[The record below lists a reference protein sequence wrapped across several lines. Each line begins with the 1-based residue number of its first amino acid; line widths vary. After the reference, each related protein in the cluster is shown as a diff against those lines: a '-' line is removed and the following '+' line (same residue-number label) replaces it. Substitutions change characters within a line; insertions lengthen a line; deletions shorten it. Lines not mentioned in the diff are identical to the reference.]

1 MKFVFKEKSLLSLGF
16 LFAILFITSCSV
28 GDSNPPA
35 TITDLTSDPI
45 NRLLDWTAPGDS
57 GNSGRATI
65 YFIRFFDNEEV
76 AAILGLPSLDGV
88 PFAVIEE
95 AVQDNYN
102 DATQIPDF
110 QRPDVAGSPQS
121 FLAPRLD
128 ITGEMM
134 FFYSIRTNDEVGNSS
149 QPSNV
154 AELSTPLDSIKYVSS
169 EVGSCIGESI
179 GEGNFDGEQED
190 NGEIMN
196 DYAIGDP
203 CLGKVYIFYGANDLT
218 NNGSTLIDVSAA
230 DVTVI
235 GNPNDLFGA
244 SLAGIPDF
252 ESDIRGQELVIG
264 APGFDNDRGKVYVIF
279 GSRDLPSVID
289 LSDSSVDRIEVV
301 GENVGDNFG
310 FSVADGDDVTN
321 GSGLFLVGA
330 PSFESDTGR
339 AYVFRGKGLDQNEE
353 VPATDAD
360 ATFTGQAP
368 GDFFG
373 FDLANLGRIR
383 RNSFDEFGVGAP
395 GVGRAYVILGGNS
408 IQSRDLAVDTD
419 DVVIL
424 EGNAA
429 DSFGISISGN
439 GDIDEDG
446 EETPDVVVGAP
457 DSNMSSGSVFLY
469 SGEAID
475 TALQDGTSTG
485 FETEFTGIAPG
496 DRFGTSVGVIA
507 NLTPELEKRNRD
519 TAIVLILE
527 VSNADF
533 AVGAPGTEN
542 GTVYLF
548 FGRDNFPVL
557 VSASEADID
566 IPGGVAEVDFGIE
579 VMALGDVNGDTVETN
594 SGFNSGFEDFGAGGS
609 EFMRVFY

>member
-1 MKFVFKEKSLLSLGF
+1 MKFVLKVKSLLSLSF
-16 LFAILFITSCSV
+16 LFFVLFITSCSI
-28 GDSNPPA
+28 GDSDPPA
-35 TITDLTSDPI
+35 TITDLSVDAI
-45 NRLLDWTAPGDS
+45 SRVLDWTAPGDD

-76 AAILGLPSLDGV
+76 AAILGVPNLDGV
-88 PFAVIEE
+88 PFIEIEE

-102 DATQIPDF
+102 DAAQIPDF

-128 ITGEMM
+128 LTGEMM

-154 AELSTPLDSIKYVSS
+154 SDLSTPLESIKYVSS
-169 EVGSCIGESI
+169 EAGSCIGESI
-179 GEGNFDGEQED
+179 AEGNFDGEQED
-190 NGEIMN
+190 DGDFIN

-203 CLGKVYIFYGANDLT
+203 CLGKVYIFFGANDLT
-218 NNGSTLIDVSAA
+218 DNGSTLIDVSAA

-235 GNPNDLFGA
+235 GNPEDLFGA

-252 ESDIRGQELVIG
+252 ESDIRADELVIG
-264 APGFDNDRGKVYVIF
+264 APGFDNDRGKTFVIF
-279 GSRDLPSVID
+279 GSRELPSVIN

-321 GSGLFLVGA
+321 GSGLFMVGA
-330 PSFESDTGR
+330 PFFGSDTGR
-339 AYVFRGKGLDQNEE
+339 AYIFRGKGLDQNEE

-368 GDFFG
+368 GDMFG

-383 RNSFDEFGVGAP
+383 RNSFDEIGVGAP
-395 GVGRAYVILGGNS
+395 GAGRAYVILGQDN
-408 IQSRDLAVDTD
+408 IDSRDLAVDTTN
-419 DVVIL
+419 VVIL
-424 EGNAA
+424 EGSAA
-429 DSFGISISGN
+429 DSFGISISGD

-446 EETPDVVVGAP
+446 EGTPDVIVGAP

-469 SGEAID
+469 SGEDID
-475 TALQDGTSTG
+475 TSFEDETSPG
-485 FETEFTGIAPG
+485 FETEFTGISPG
-496 DRFGTSVGVIA
+496 DLFGTSVGVMP
-507 NLTPELEKRNRD
+507 NLTPEIEKKRKD

-533 AVGAPGTEN
+533 GVGAPGAPN
-542 GTVYLF
+542 GIVYLF
-548 FGRDNFPVL
+548 FGRDDFPAV

-566 IPGGVAEVDFGIE
+566 VVGEEGEVDFGIE
-579 VMALGDVNGDTVETN
+579 VQGLGDVNGDN
-594 SGFNSGFEDFGAGGS
+594 FEDFAGGGF

>member
-1 MKFVFKEKSLLSLGF
+1 MKFVFKQKSLLSLGF
-16 LFAILFITSCSV
+16 LFIVLLITSCSV
-28 GDSNPPA
+28 GDDSPPG
-35 TITDLTSDPI
+35 TITDLTADPI
-45 NRLLDWTAPGDS
+45 SRLLDWTAPGDD
-57 GNSGRATI
+57 GDKGRATI
-65 YFIRFFDNEEV
+65 YFIRFYDNEEV

-88 PFAVIEE
+88 PFVVIEE
-95 AVQDNYN
+95 AVRDNYN

-110 QRPDVAGSPQS
+110 QRPDVAGTPQS

-169 EVGSCIGESI
+169 EAGSCLGESI
-179 GEGNFDGEQED
+179 GAGNFDGEQD
-190 NGEIMN
+190 DSGEVIN

-203 CLGKVYIFYGANDLT
+203 CLGKVYIFFGGNDLT
-218 NNGSTLIDVSAA
+218 ENGSTLIDVSEA

-235 GNPNDLFGA
+235 GNSDDLFGA
-244 SLAGIPDF
+244 SLAGIADF
-252 ESDIRGQELVIG
+252 DSDIRAEELVIG
-264 APGFDNDRGKVYVIF
+264 APGFDNDRGKTFVIF

-289 LSDSSVDRIEVV
+289 LSDSSVDRIEIV

-310 FSVADGDDVTN
+310 FSVVDGDDVTN

-330 PSFESDTGR
+330 PSFGSDTGR
-339 AYVFRGKGLDQNEE
+339 AYIFRGRGLDQNEE
-353 VPATDAD
+353 LPATDAG
-360 ATFTGQAP
+360 AMFTGQTT
-368 GDFFG
+368 GDLFG

-383 RNSFDEFGVGAP
+383 RNSFNEFGVGAP
-395 GVGRAYVILGGNS
+395 GVGRAYVILGQDS
-408 IQSRDLAVDTD
+408 IKSRDLAVDTEN
-419 DVVIL
+419 VVIL
-424 EGNAA
+424 EGSAA
-429 DSFGISISGN
+429 DSFGVSISGD

-446 EETPDVVVGAP
+446 EGTPDVIVGAP

-469 SGEAID
+469 SGEDIN
-475 TALQDGTSTG
+475 TAFEDETSTG

-507 NLTPELEKRNRD
+507 NLTPLIEKKNRD

-533 AVGAPGTEN
+533 GVGAPGTEN
-542 GTVYLF
+542 GIVYLF
-548 FGRDNFPVL
+548 FGRDDFPVL

-566 IPGGVAEVDFGIE
+566 VVGEEAEVDFGIE
-579 VMALGDVNGDTVETN
+579 VMTLGDVNGDN
-594 SGFNSGFEDFGAGGS
+594 FEDFGAGGL

>member
-1 MKFVFKEKSLLSLGF
+1 MKFVLKVKSLLSLSF
-16 LFAILFITSCSV
+16 LFFVLFITSCSV
-28 GDSNPPA
+28 GDSDPPA
-35 TITDLTSDPI
+35 TITDLTVDAIS
-45 NRLLDWTAPGDS
+45 RVLDWTAPGDD

-76 AAILGLPSLDGV
+76 AAILGVPNLDGV
-88 PFAVIEE
+88 PFIEIEE
-95 AVQDNYN
+95 AVRDNYN

-128 ITGEMM
+128 LTGETM

-154 AELSTPLDSIKYVSS
+154 SDLSTPIESVKYVSS
-169 EVGSCIGESI
+169 EAGSCIGESI
-179 GEGNFDGEQED
+179 AEGNFNGDQEDDGEF
-190 NGEIMN
+190 IN

-203 CLGKVYIFYGANDLT
+203 CLGKVYIFFGANDLT
-218 NNGSTLIDVSAA
+218 DNGSTLIDVTAA

-235 GNPNDLFGA
+235 GNPEDLFGA

-252 ESDIRGQELVIG
+252 ESDIRAQELVIG
-264 APGFDNDRGKVYVIF
+264 APGFDNDRGKTFVIF
-279 GSRDLPSVID
+279 GSRELPSVID

-321 GSGLFLVGA
+321 GSGLFMVGA
-330 PSFESDTGR
+330 PSFGSDTGR
-339 AYVFRGKGLDQNEE
+339 AYIFRGKGLDQNEE

-360 ATFTGQAP
+360 AMFTGQAP
-368 GDFFG
+368 GDMFG

-383 RNSFDEFGVGAP
+383 RNSFDEIGVGAP
-395 GVGRAYVILGGNS
+395 GAGRAYVILGQDN
-408 IQSRDLAVDTD
+408 IDSRDLAVDTTN
-419 DVVIL
+419 VVIL
-424 EGNAA
+424 EGSAA
-429 DSFGISISGN
+429 DSFGISISGD

-446 EETPDVVVGAP
+446 EETPDVIVGAP

-469 SGEAID
+469 SGEDID
-475 TALQDGTSTG
+475 TSFEDETSPG
-485 FETEFTGIAPG
+485 FETEFTGISPG
-496 DRFGTSVGVIA
+496 DFFGTSVGVMP
-507 NLTPELEKRNRD
+507 NLTPEIEKRQRD

-533 AVGAPGTEN
+533 GVGAPGATN
-542 GTVYLF
+542 GIVYLF
-548 FGRDNFPVL
+548 FGRDDFPAV
-557 VSASEADID
+557 VSASESDIN
-566 IPGGVAEVDFGIE
+566 IVGEGGEVDFGIE
-579 VMALGDVNGDTVETN
+579 VQGLGDVNGDN
-594 SGFNSGFEDFGAGGS
+594 FEDFAAGGS
-609 EFMRVFY
+609 EFMRVVY